1 MEISRP
7 YGGNNITVVRPSTE
21 DFFTGSSSY
30 KITCS
35 GGSFSSFSVSLASLD
50 GNSTYTASM
59 YIKATTGAAVKLRA
73 QTWTTSYGRFD
84 TQYSAD
90 FIATGNWQRISHTW
104 TTASDIIDG
113 EIGFEI
119 DPLVGTVVV
128 FLDAMLLEKSD
139 TLMPYFDGSTPGA
152 SWTGSPNLSTSTMQY
167 TIPETTNKNFKVK
180 NGLEVL
186 GTSATVDG
194 NEVLTTASGIE
205 DLSNVDITG
214 AVAGNALVFDSSL
227 NLVPGEGSGGTGSQ
241 HFISDTKP
249 LNANEGDTWFH
260 STTGATYIY
269 YVDVDSEQWIQM
281 GEGLVGP
288 VGPQGLTGPQGD
300 PGPQGDQ
307 GDPGPQGEQGNSGI
321 IAQAGEPTSTDV
333 LWLDTDEDGVGIPLG
348 GTAGQVLSKIDSGDF
363 NTQWSTPLSQ
373 SDIDTAL
380 EDYYTSA
387 QVDTSLQNYYTTSQT
402 DSAISTAVSN
412 VVDTAP
418 AMLDTLNELS
428 AALNDDPNFATTV
441 ANALAALVPA
451 GTITQTARAT
461 APTGYLLCDGSA
473 ISRTTYSALFD
484 AIGTAYGSGDGSTT
498 FNIPNLKGKVPVGY
512 DPLQTEFD
520 ALGETGGA
528 KTNTLNANNLPPHSH
543 PISDPGHSHTQRRY
557 DENGTGP
564 GFNRSM
570 LFGNWQ
576 NRPFFDAESTATSGT
591 GITVNNNSTTNT
603 PVNNLQPYVVLN
615 YMIKI

>member
-1 MEISRP
+1 M
-7 YGGNNITVVRPSTE
+7 
-21 DFFTGSSSY
+21 
-30 KITCS
+30 
-35 GGSFSSFSVSLASLD
+35 
-50 GNSTYTASM
+50 
-59 YIKATTGAAVKLRA
+59 
-73 QTWTTSYGRFD
+73 TTS
-84 TQYSAD
+84 
-90 FIATGNWQRISHTW
+90 
-104 TTASDIIDG
+104 
-113 EIGFEI
+113 
-119 DPLVGTVVV
+119 
-128 FLDAMLLEKSD
+128 
-139 TLMPYFDGSTPGA
+139 
-152 SWTGSPNLSTSTMQY
+152 
-167 TIPETTNKNFKVK
+167 NKNFKVK

-249 LNANEGDTWFH
+249 SNANEGDTWFH

-348 GTAGQVLSKIDSGDF
+348 GTAGQVLAKVDSGDF
-363 NTQWSTPLSQ
+363 NTEWVTPLSQ
-373 SDIDTAL
+373 SDIDSAL

-387 QVDTSLQNYYTTSQT
+387 QVDTALGDYYTAAEINTTLQDYYTSAEVDTSFQDYYTISQT
-402 DSAISTAVSN
+402 DSVISSAISD

-451 GTITQTARAT
+451 GTISQTARAT

-473 ISRTTYSALFD
+473 ISRTTYAALFN
-484 AIGTAYGSGDGSTT
+484 AIGTAYGAGDGSTT

-512 DPLQTEFD
+512 DPSQTEFD
-520 ALGETGGA
+520 VLGETGGA
-528 KTNTLNANNLPPHSH
+528 KTHTLTASEMPSHTHSISSDGSHTHTTQIQIWQSSNEASGFGLNGSSSFLNRPAVFSTSASGQWGSNSAGSHSH
-543 PISDPGHSHTQRRY
+543 G
-557 DENGTGP
+557 GATGSA
-564 GFNRSM
+564 GSSS
-570 LFGNWQ
+570 
-576 NRPFFDAESTATSGT
+576 AH
-591 GITVNNNSTTNT
+591 
-603 PVNNLQPYVVLN
+603 NNLQPYVVLN

>member
-1 MEISRP
+1 M
-7 YGGNNITVVRPSTE
+7 
-21 DFFTGSSSY
+21 
-30 KITCS
+30 
-35 GGSFSSFSVSLASLD
+35 
-50 GNSTYTASM
+50 
-59 YIKATTGAAVKLRA
+59 
-73 QTWTTSYGRFD
+73 TTS
-84 TQYSAD
+84 
-90 FIATGNWQRISHTW
+90 
-104 TTASDIIDG
+104 
-113 EIGFEI
+113 
-119 DPLVGTVVV
+119 
-128 FLDAMLLEKSD
+128 
-139 TLMPYFDGSTPGA
+139 
-152 SWTGSPNLSTSTMQY
+152 
-167 TIPETTNKNFKVK
+167 NKNFKVK

-194 NEVLTTASGIE
+194 NDVLTTASGIE

-214 AVAGNALVFDSSL
+214 AVEGNALVFDSSL
-227 NLVPGEGSGGTGSQ
+227 NLVPGEGSGGGSGSQ

-249 LNANEGDTWFH
+249 LDANEGDTWFH

-333 LWLDTDEDGVGIPLG
+333 LWLDTDEDGVGVPLG

-418 AMLDTLNELS
+418 ALLDTLNELS

-451 GTITQTARAT
+451 GTISQTARAT
-461 APTGYLLCDGSA
+461 APSGYLLCDGSA
-473 ISRTTYSALFD
+473 ISRTTYSALFS
-484 AIGTAYGSGDGSTT
+484 AIGTAYGAGDGSTT

-512 DPLQTEFD
+512 DPAQTEFD

-528 KTNTLNANNLPPHSH
+528 KTHTLSANELPSHTHSGTTGGQSSDHTHGFSATTSTNGFHSH
-543 PISDPGHSHTQRRY
+543 GLSNNASNMVSDANQGINWATAGGASYGFRNSTILGNGDHSHTVSGTTGGVSSNHTHSFTT
-557 DENGTGP
+557 DGGTG
-564 GFNRSM
+564 G
-570 LFGNWQ
+570 GQ
-576 NRPFFDAESTATSGT
+576 AH
-591 GITVNNNSTTNT
+591 
-603 PVNNLQPYVVLN
+603 NNLQPYVVLN